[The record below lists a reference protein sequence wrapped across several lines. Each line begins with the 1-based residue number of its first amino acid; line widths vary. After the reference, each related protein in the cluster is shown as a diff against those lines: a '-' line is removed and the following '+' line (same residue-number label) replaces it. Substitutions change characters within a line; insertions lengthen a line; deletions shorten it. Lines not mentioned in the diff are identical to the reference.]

1 MKALYLKN
9 LNLLNFA
16 TFENQQV
23 NFDPGFN
30 AIIGETGSG
39 KSLILD
45 ALELILGSR
54 ADKKLVRKDC
64 EFASVEAIFE
74 TNSAEIKSYLSELGY
89 PVEGSEVLIKRL
101 IYKDGQS
108 KTYLNFQA
116 CSIATLSNFSKR
128 FVDLVGQFENQKLL
142 TEAYQLQLIDQYA
155 GLVEL
160 LKNYQEQFAIYQE
173 SKKKIEEALTHQNL
187 RAQRLDYLNF
197 QKDEIEKL
205 SPSAEDETNLL
216 NKKFIFQNKEQK
228 ETTINNLLAVLG
240 DNTDGPDVSSLLRQ
254 AKTIAE
260 RGQKVIPANVLEKLN
275 ESLLAIEEVTYE
287 LNRSLDIEHAEVNID
302 EILEKL
308 DLYQKLKKKFGP
320 QVSDILNSY
329 QEIKTELETL
339 IDHDKNLNQLQKQL
353 DKSLSECTKIG
364 KNLHEKRTVAAALL
378 GQELTSV
385 IRNLKMNGATIR
397 IQTQLSTEISA
408 NGLTQL
414 KFEAETN
421 PGEGFFKVK
430 EIASG
435 GELSRIL
442 LAIRQILSAKDTI
455 SVFLFDEIDTGM
467 GGETALCI
475 GKALKN
481 VAYHSQVIAITHLPQ
496 IAHHAEKLVIVS
508 KTSQQHEQEKRT
520 ISMIRE
526 ITGKAKEQEI
536 LNMTPLA

>member
-1 MKALYLKN
+1 MKALYLKQ

-23 NFDPGFN
+23 LFDPGFN

-74 TNSAEIKSYLSELGY
+74 SNSKEIKNYLTELGY
-89 PVEGSEVLIKRL
+89 PSEGNEIIIKRL
-101 IYKDGQS
+101 IYKDGLS
-108 KTYLNFQA
+108 KTYLNYQA
-116 CSIATLSNFSKR
+116 CSITTLSSFSKR

-142 TEAYQLQLIDQYA
+142 SESYQLQLIDHYA
-155 GLVEL
+155 GLADLV
-160 LKNYQEQFAIYQE
+160 KNYQEYYLTHQE
-173 SKKKIEEALTHQNL
+173 IKKKIEEALTHQNL
-187 RAQRLDYLNF
+187 RAQRLDYLTF
-197 QKDEIEKL
+197 QREEIEKL
-205 SPSAEDETNLL
+205 NPSQEDEAKLL
-216 NKKFIFQNKEQK
+216 GNKFIYQNKEQK
-228 ETTINNLLAVLG
+228 ELTINNLLSSLSENA
-240 DNTDGPDVSSLLRQ
+240 DGPDVSSLLRQ
-254 AKTIAE
+254 AKSIAE
-260 RGQKVIPANVLEKLN
+260 RGQKVIPVHVLEKINECLLSVEEISYVLN
-275 ESLLAIEEVTYE
+275 KAMDLHQDEINIEET
-287 LNRSLDIEHAEVNID
+287 
-302 EILEKL
+302 LEKL

-320 QVSDILNSY
+320 QVEDILKSY
-329 QEIKTELETL
+329 QEIVKEMETL
-339 IDHDKNLNQLQKQL
+339 NDHDKNLNHLQK
-353 DKSLSECTKIG
+353 SLEKTFIECLKLG
-364 KNLHEKRTVAAALL
+364 KQLHEKRSLAASLL
-378 GQELTSV
+378 GNELTSV
-385 IRNLKMNGATIR
+385 IRSLKMNGATIR
-397 IQTQLSTEISA
+397 IQTFITDELGLSGI
-408 NGLTQL
+408 TQL

-496 IAHHAEKLVIVS
+496 IAHNAEKLIIVS
-508 KTSQQHEQEKRT
+508 KDTHQTEKEKRT
-520 ISMIRE
+520 VSMIKE
-526 ITGKAKEQEI
+526 ITGKAREQEI

>member
-1 MKALYLKN
+1 MKALYLKQ

-23 NFDPGFN
+23 LFDPGFN

-64 EFASVEAIFE
+64 EFASVEALFE
-74 TNSAEIKSYLSELGY
+74 SNSKEIKHYLTELGY
-89 PVEGSEVLIKRL
+89 PSEGNEIIIKRL
-101 IYKDGQS
+101 IYKDGLS
-108 KTYLNFQA
+108 KTYLNYQA
-116 CSIATLSNFSKR
+116 CSITTLSSFSKR

-142 TEAYQLQLIDQYA
+142 SESYQLQLIDHYA
-155 GLVEL
+155 GLADLV
-160 LKNYQEQFAIYQE
+160 KNYQEYYLTHQE
-173 SKKKIEEALTHQNL
+173 IKKKIEEALTHQNL
-187 RAQRLDYLNF
+187 RAQRLDYLTF
-197 QKDEIEKL
+197 QREEIEKL
-205 SPSAEDETNLL
+205 NPSLEDEAKLL
-216 NKKFIFQNKEQK
+216 GNKFVYQNKEQK
-228 ETTINNLLAVLG
+228 ELTINNLLSSLSENA
-240 DNTDGPDVSSLLRQ
+240 DGPDVSSLLRQ
-254 AKTIAE
+254 AKSIAE
-260 RGQKVIPANVLEKLN
+260 RGQKVIPVHVLEKINECLLSVEEISYVLN
-275 ESLLAIEEVTYE
+275 KAMDLHQDEINIEET
-287 LNRSLDIEHAEVNID
+287 
-302 EILEKL
+302 LEKL

-320 QVSDILNSY
+320 QVEDILKSY
-329 QEIKTELETL
+329 QEIVKEMETL
-339 IDHDKNLNQLQKQL
+339 NDHDKNLNHLQK
-353 DKSLSECTKIG
+353 SLEKTFIECSKLG
-364 KNLHEKRTVAAALL
+364 KQLHEKRSLAASLL
-378 GQELTSV
+378 GNELTSV
-385 IRNLKMNGATIR
+385 IRSLKMNGATIR
-397 IQTQLSTEISA
+397 IQTFITDELGLSGI
-408 NGLTQL
+408 TQL

-496 IAHHAEKLVIVS
+496 IAHNAEKLIIVS
-508 KTSQQHEQEKRT
+508 KDTHQTEKEKRT
-520 ISMIRE
+520 VSMIKE
-526 ITGKAKEQEI
+526 ITGKAREQEI

>member
-23 NFDPGFN
+23 LFDPGFN

-54 ADKKLVRKDC
+54 AEKKLVRKDC

-74 TNSAEIKSYLSELGY
+74 SNSNEIKNYLADLGFPSEGN
-89 PVEGSEVLIKRL
+89 EILIKRL
-101 IYKDGQS
+101 IYKDGIS

-142 TEAYQLQLIDQYA
+142 SETYQLQLIDQYA
-155 GLVEL
+155 GLSDLV
-160 LKNYQEQFAIYQE
+160 KNYQEHFNTHQE
-173 SKKKIEEALTHQNL
+173 TKKLIEEALTHQNL
-187 RAQRLDYLNF
+187 RVQRMDYLNF
-197 QKDEIEKL
+197 QKEEIEKL
-205 SPSAEDETNLL
+205 NPSIDDETTLI

-228 ETTINNLLAVLG
+228 ETTVNNLLSLLG
-240 DNTDGPDVSSLLRQ
+240 ENGDGPDISSLLRQ
-254 AKTIAE
+254 AKSIAE
-260 RGQKVIPANVLEKLN
+260 RGQKVIPVNILEKIN
-275 ESLLAIEEVTYE
+275 ECLLSIEEISYE
-287 LNRSLDIEHAEVNID
+287 LNKSLDLGDDDINIE

-320 QVSDILNSY
+320 QVEDILRSY
-329 QEIKTELETL
+329 QSIITELESL
-339 IDHDKNLNQLQKQL
+339 NDHDKSISNLHKQL
-353 DKSLSECTKIG
+353 EKSLFECNRLG
-364 KNLHEKRTVAAALL
+364 KQLHEKRTMAATLL

-385 IRNLKMNGATIR
+385 IRSLKMNGATIR
-397 IQTQLSTEISA
+397 IQTVLLEELAT

-430 EIASG
+430 DIASG

-475 GKALKN
+475 GKALRN

-508 KTSQQHEQEKRT
+508 KTSLQSDKEKRT
-520 ISMIRE
+520 ISVIRE
-526 ITGKAKEQEI
+526 ITGKAREQEI
-536 LNMTPLA
+536 LNMTPLT